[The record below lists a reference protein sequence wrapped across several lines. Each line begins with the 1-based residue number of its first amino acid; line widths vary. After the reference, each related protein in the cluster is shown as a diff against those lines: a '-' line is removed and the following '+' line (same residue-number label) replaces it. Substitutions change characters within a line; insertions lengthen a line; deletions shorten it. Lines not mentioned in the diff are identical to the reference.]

1 MNNLIYWLYGFKYWI
16 ISIEVPDAYKK
27 RERCKLSKNS
37 YKLISWTG
45 VFVNFALC
53 FAIAYQRYYL
63 SLAIAYGTASGTM
76 FDTQLNLQLSADGLL
91 AISAIF
97 LADALRRLKNEFSQN
112 SKFVENRQTMC
123 LHVYVI
129 FGHSLVLI
137 ATQFVLIYSVK
148 HPSPTSNLMVAIA
161 RVVLISVEAIG

>member
-1 MNNLIYWLYGFKYWI
+1 
-16 ISIEVPDAYKK
+16 
-27 RERCKLSKNS
+27 
-37 YKLISWTG
+37 
-45 VFVNFALC
+45 
-53 FAIAYQRYYL
+53 
-63 SLAIAYGTASGTM
+63 M
-76 FDTQLNLQLSADGLL
+76 FDTKLNLQLSADGLL

-112 SKFVENRQTMC
+112 AKFIENRQTMC

-161 RVVLISVEAIG
+161 RVVVFSV

>member
-1 MNNLIYWLYGFKYWI
+1 MNNLIYWLYGFKYWV
-16 ISIEVPDAYKK
+16 ISIEVPGAYTK
-27 RERCKLSKNS
+27 RDRCKLPETS

-45 VFVNFALC
+45 VIVNFALC

-63 SLAIAYGTASGTM
+63 SLAIANGTANTAK

-97 LADALRRLKNEFSQN
+97 LADALCRLKHEFSQN
-112 SKFVENRQTMC
+112 AKFVQNRQTMC

-137 ATQFVLIYSVK
+137 AT
-148 HPSPTSNLMVAIA
+148 
-161 RVVLISVEAIG
+161 